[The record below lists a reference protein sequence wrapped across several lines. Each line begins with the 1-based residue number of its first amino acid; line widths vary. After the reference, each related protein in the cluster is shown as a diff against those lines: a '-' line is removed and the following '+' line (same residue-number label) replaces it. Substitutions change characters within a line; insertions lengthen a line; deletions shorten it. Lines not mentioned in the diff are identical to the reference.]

1 MRIASI
7 SGAHIFATLSFG
19 ALLLSATSALAA
31 SSDDLYDRYFSNV
44 LAGRPCFA
52 RTYDKAHLATHT
64 GLRVHSIE
72 VSLAKKNFD
81 GSPNSADR
89 FELEFA
95 LTVTSSS
102 EWYGQAAICRTTEA
116 SFECFLKADGG
127 LFQLTPQPNGG
138 LRLNTGET
146 GISLEGIADTVELSG
161 KTGEDR
167 SFDLVPSKTECEAAH
182 AFIEGGSE

>member
-1 MRIASI
+1 MRIASS
-7 SGAHIFATLSFG
+7 SGAHIFATLPLG
-19 ALLLSATSALAA
+19 TLLLSATSALAA

-52 RTYDKAHLATHT
+52 RTYDEAHLAKHQ
-64 GLRVHSIE
+64 GQRVHSIE
-72 VSLAKKNFD
+72 VSLAKRNFD

-95 LTVTSSS
+95 LTVTSSP

-116 SFECFLKADGG
+116 AFECFLKADGG
-127 LFQLTPQPNGG
+127 LFRLTPLSNGG
-138 LRLNTGET
+138 LRLDTGET
-146 GISLEGIADTVELSG
+146 GISLEGTADTVELSA

-182 AFIEGGSE
+182 AFIEGGNE